1 MNYCFPGPNFNLIS
15 ISIKINTT
23 LPDTLALRHRHSVFH
38 EPRGNV
44 APRHPGCSHILKLF
58 FFGFFSS
65 SIQDFFAHGD
75 GTHRPD
81 LPTALNGTT
90 FSVEVTVTATEA
102 VMDWHQ
108 NPALPHHVL
117 QRYQYNSDKEDK
129 VNHILPQYQSNSE
142 EDKVKL
148 TSHNWPS
155 WSKAASPSSVLFAKF
170 SSSCSDGGSCIS
182 TESSAKEQEHHSKR
196 RQEAILNS
204 FILVFTYLR
213 VFSHPSQGLL
223 PGVYCLCNSLGC
235 EHSLRKSYSCRPEMR
250 NSPIH
255 PFYFQARRAHD
266 PNG

>member
-65 SIQDFFAHGD
+65 SIQDFFAHGK

-108 NPALPHHVL
+108 NPSLPHHIL
-117 QRYQYNSDKEDK
+117 CKYQFIRRRRKQPNMNPGS
-129 VNHILPQYQSNSE
+129 P
-142 EDKVKL
+142 
-148 TSHNWPS
+148 HN
-155 WSKAASPSSVLFAKF
+155 
-170 SSSCSDGGSCIS
+170 
-182 TESSAKEQEHHSKR
+182 
-196 RQEAILNS
+196 
-204 FILVFTYLR
+204 
-213 VFSHPSQGLL
+213 GLL
-223 PGVYCLCNSLGC
+223 GPGQDHVVWCLTRLQDPHPRPLVVEDHVWERSHQQRSPRARGGGRNGLWSVSSRCLQSCLGVTV
-235 EHSLRKSYSCRPEMR
+235 HHRSYSSLLLLFTDSR
-250 NSPIH
+250 
-255 PFYFQARRAHD
+255 QVRRT
-266 PNG
+266 PWYLNGC